1 VLAILLVEPHV
12 NQPGGPYRASAHPA
26 VVGRERELRR
36 LADAVRRLVAASV
49 EHVAGPEETDALA
62 ADVEALAARLE
73 AQVPDP
79 RPPRYLHPDLLP
91 PGEGHPH
98 DGSQFD
104 YVIGLYNPVALP
116 VQMAV
121 DDDGRAIGRAVFTTP
136 YEGPPGCVHGAVLA
150 ACFDQVFVL
159 ATMATGQGGP
169 TVRLEL
175 DFRRPTPLRRPVT
188 FEAWVTAVDGRKI
201 HTEGRVVFEGEVCVE
216 ARGTFVALDR
226 EGVERLQDR

>member
-1 VLAILLVEPHV
+1 VVAILLVEPHV

-26 VVGRERELRR
+26 AAGRERELRR
-36 LADAVRRLVAASV
+36 LADAVRRLAAATV

-73 AQVPDP
+73 ARVPDP
-79 RPPRYLHPDLLP
+79 LPPRYLHPDQFP
-91 PGEGHPH
+91 FDDRHAH

-116 VQMAV
+116 VQMSLE
-121 DDDGRAIGRAVFTTP
+121 DGRAVGQAVFTTP

-159 ATMATGQGGP
+159 AAMASGQGGP

-201 HTEGRVVFEGEVCVE
+201 RTEGRVLFEGEVCVE

-226 EGVERLQDR
+226 EGVERLRDR